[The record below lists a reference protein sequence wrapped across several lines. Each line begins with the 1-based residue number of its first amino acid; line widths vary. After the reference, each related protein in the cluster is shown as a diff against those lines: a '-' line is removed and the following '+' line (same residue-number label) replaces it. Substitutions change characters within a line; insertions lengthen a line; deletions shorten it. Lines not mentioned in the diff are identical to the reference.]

1 MNLSKLSAADKR
13 TLYLGAV
20 VTIAGILSFMDPSGS
35 WGAVVVIGI
44 LGGLLAV
51 YVAVQPQVAPT
62 MKLPATKGML
72 LLVAGAAAALGF
84 VIAGLTW
91 FSYVI
96 EVTRVFSI
104 IFDIGLVAAL
114 ALAWFGWL
122 AYKLEP
128 KAAATPAAVS
138 EPAPPPAPPA
148 A

>member
-1 MNLSKLSAADKR
+1 MNFSKLSAADKR
-13 TLYLGAV
+13 TLVLGAIV
-20 VTIAGILSFMDPSGS
+20 AVAGVLSFMDPSGN

-51 YVAVQPQVAPT
+51 YVAAQPQMAPA

-72 LLVAGAAAALGF
+72 LLVAGGAAALGF

-104 IFDIGLVAAL
+104 IFDVGLVAAVL
-114 ALAWFGWL
+114 LLWFGWT
-122 AYKLEP
+122 AYQAEP
-128 KAAATPAAVS
+128 KAAA
-138 EPAPPPAPPA
+138 PAPPPAA
-148 A
+148 